1 MFVSG
6 NVVASITVDVIFL
19 AVVIDFFNVYLAV
32 DVTTADVVFFATAI
46 VIVVTVALA
55 LITSL
60 FLFVSGD
67 VVASITVDAIFLAV
81 VIDFFNVYL
90 AVDVTTADVVFFATA
105 IAIVVTVVVALIAIN
120 AVSLVVITVIFVVVF
135 APTIRIDVLY
145 HTVIIVTIVDF
156 FVNIIF
162 TDIFVVVFIGS
173 GIPQFRWC

>member
-1 MFVSG
+1 M
-6 NVVASITVDVIFL
+6 
-19 AVVIDFFNVYLAV
+19 
-32 DVTTADVVFFATAI
+32 
-46 VIVVTVALA
+46 
-55 LITSL
+55 
-60 FLFVSGD
+60 FVSGD

-145 HTVIIVTIVDF
+145 HTVIIVIIVDF